1 MRIWRRLDRWAARV
15 NPGLAVVA
23 AVLALVDGSIVLG
36 KQATRPL
43 TMDRAARIAAV
54 SSRRPVAAPRQ
65 DPDHDQAP
73 PAAKVAEA
81 RPSIRQIYAAP

>member
-43 TMDRAARIAAV
+43 TIDRMAR
-54 SSRRPVAAPRQ
+54 VAAAAQQPAVGPR
-65 DPDHDQAP
+65 HDDGESAA
-73 PAAKVAEA
+73 AAKLAEA
-81 RPSIRQIYAAP
+81 RPSIRGIYTAP